1 MEKGIEII
9 KLLKESK
16 TINRLEI
23 INHGKN
29 IHPEGRFLVI
39 KTKELNNINS
49 VNNIEFQL
57 QDNNETLKI
66 FIK

>member
-1 MEKGIEII
+1 MEDSNK
-9 KLLKESK
+9 
-16 TINRLEI
+16 INRLEI

-39 KTKELNNINS
+39 KTKELNSVNS

-57 QDNNETLKI
+57 QDDGKTLKI